1 MILMDTGND
10 PDTQE
15 LLDRART
22 GNPEARQQ
30 LLMRHRKRL
39 REMVGLRMDRRLIA
53 RVDPSDV
60 VQEALAEAVQQL
72 SNYLR
77 DRPLPFYPWLR
88 QLAWERLIE
97 LHRRHLYAQKRSV
110 RREDRE
116 YLALPD
122 DSAVHLAQRL
132 LAPGSSPSERVL
144 RQELRDRVQTALA
157 QLSPRDR
164 EILVLRHLEELS
176 TNETAAV
183 LGITA
188 GAVKMQHLRAVRRL
202 RGLLGENFAEK

>member
-1 MILMDTGND
+1 MDTGND

-22 GNPEARQQ
+22 GDQEARQQ
-30 LLMRHRKRL
+30 LLVRHRKRL
-39 REMVGLRMDRRLIA
+39 WEMVALRMDRRLSA

-72 SNYLR
+72 SDYLR
-77 DRPLPFYPWLR
+77 NRPLPFYPWLR

-122 DSAVHLAQRL
+122 DSALHLAQRL
-132 LAPGSSPSERVL
+132 LAPGSSPSERL
-144 RQELRDRVQTALA
+144 RREELRDRVQTALA

-188 GAVKMQHLRAVRRL
+188 GAVKMQHLRAVQRL
-202 RGLLGENFAEK
+202 RGLLGENLAEQ

>member
-1 MILMDTGND
+1 METGND

-15 LLDRART
+15 LVDRART
-22 GNPEARQQ
+22 GAQEARQQ
-30 LLMRHRKRL
+30 LLVRHRKRL
-39 REMVGLRMDRRLIA
+39 REMVALRMDRRLRA

-60 VQEALAEAVQQL
+60 VQEALTEAMQQL
-72 SNYLR
+72 SDYLR

-88 QLAWERLIE
+88 QLTWERLIE
-97 LHRRHLYAQKRSV
+97 VHRRHLYAQKRSV
-110 RREDRE
+110 RREDQE

-122 DSAVHLAQRL
+122 DSALHLAQRL
-132 LAPGSSPSERVL
+132 LAPGSSPSERLL
-144 RQELRDRVQTALA
+144 REELRDRVQTALA

-188 GAVKMQHLRAVRRL
+188 GAVKMQHLRAVQRL

>member
-1 MILMDTGND
+1 METGND

-15 LLDRART
+15 LVDRART
-22 GNPEARQQ
+22 GDQEARQQ
-30 LLMRHRKRL
+30 LLVRHRKRL
-39 REMVGLRMDRRLIA
+39 REMVALRMDRRLIA

-60 VQEALAEAVQQL
+60 VQEALTEAVQQL
-72 SNYLR
+72 SDYLR

-88 QLAWERLIE
+88 QLTWERLIE
-97 LHRRHLYAQKRSV
+97 VHRRHLYAQKRSV
-110 RREDRE
+110 RSEDRE

-122 DSAVHLAQRL
+122 DSALHLAQRL
-132 LAPGSSPSERVL
+132 LAPGSSPSDRL
-144 RQELRDRVQTALA
+144 QRQELRDRVQTALA

-164 EILVLRHLEELS
+164 EILVLRHLEELT

-188 GAVKMQHLRAVRRL
+188 GAVKMQHLCAVQRL